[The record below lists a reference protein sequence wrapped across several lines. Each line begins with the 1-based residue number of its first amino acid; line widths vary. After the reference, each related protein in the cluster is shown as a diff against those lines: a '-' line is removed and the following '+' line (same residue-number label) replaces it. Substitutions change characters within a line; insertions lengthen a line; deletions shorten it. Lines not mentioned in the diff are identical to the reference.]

1 MLTCTTGLNTS
12 MGHLNDYISRVIT
25 NTTNKIS
32 NVFVYLT
39 YTTFKHAY
47 KVRQFFKRDLKDDVK
62 LEHVMNYDTFNI
74 YYYTI
79 THKNNQYTF
88 HYLVPNVL
96 KQDEVNK
103 LTNGLIKNTKSHIQ
117 EKDNNKRK
125 VLHASFVTENDDMLC
140 EITEDLQLFKYYFD
154 MGTKKKDMLLW
165 KDLLHIIEK
174 KYNKT
179 IDKCSTY
186 LYIILND
193 EDLTEKTL
201 LLSGLLLEHVRF

>member
-1 MLTCTTGLNTS
+1 MVGCTTGLNIA
-12 MGHLNDYISRVIT
+12 MGRLNEYISNVIT

-32 NVFVYLT
+32 NVFVYIT
-39 YTTFKHAY
+39 FTTFKHAY
-47 KVRQFFKRDLKDDVK
+47 KVRQFFKRKLKDDIK
-62 LEHVMNYDTFNI
+62 LEHVMNYDTFNV
-74 YYYTI
+74 YHYSI
-79 THKNNQYTF
+79 TRENQLYTF
-88 HYLVPNVL
+88 HYLIPNML
-96 KQDEVNK
+96 KQDAVNK
-103 LTNGLIKNTKSHIQ
+103 LTNNLIKNTTANIQ
-117 EKDNNKRK
+117 KKDENKRK
-125 VLHASFVTENDDMLC
+125 ILHASFVTENDDTLC

-154 MGTKKKDMLLW
+154 TGTKKKDLLLW

-201 LLSGLLLEHVRF
+201 VLSGILTEHIRF

>member
-1 MLTCTTGLNTS
+1 M
-12 MGHLNDYISRVIT
+12 
-25 NTTNKIS
+25 
-32 NVFVYLT
+32 
-39 YTTFKHAY
+39 
-47 KVRQFFKRDLKDDVK
+47 
-62 LEHVMNYDTFNI
+62 
-74 YYYTI
+74 
-79 THKNNQYTF
+79 
-88 HYLVPNVL
+88 
-96 KQDEVNK
+96 
-103 LTNGLIKNTKSHIQ
+103 IKNTKSHIQ